1 MQVADKP
8 DELEKK
14 FEEVHHNLGS
24 PMDSLF
30 LGDLVKDAAINPSTW
45 SRIIIEKCPFRC
57 TYNNLDLFVRLIK
70 DIQGS
75 PDEKAVRSYME
86 FARCHDAYGVALH
99 ALWEAGLALLKD
111 HQENP
116 QYGWGT
122 PARFNGE
129 DDEVKFDFLSES
141 IIDALWPEEKSRIH
155 FFCGQLAKGWR
166 PWHPEPYGSEKTM
179 LSHLMYIKNQLYPD
193 LLECAKRFAYEAN
206 RISGEAG
213 HHSDD
218 ESRAHPTVIFG
229 HASSTPFAC
238 KDAEATEEALC
249 EYAKHKTMPK
259 LFIDAWDKELEANI
273 LDGSRSCIEEVR
285 AALSSKIS
293 ALTKSRR
300 WVKAVQS
307 AYEET
312 RKYAK
317 SLPDLALALYRD
329 YCSHP
334 ELYADDLSCHEVR
347 HYTIEDRY
355 PIITALPLRLR
366 RRLLWGFEHC
376 SAVEGSTMLTN
387 FEKEIL
393 QTPKYLSLAD
403 AAHELAPFYI
413 D

>member
-14 FEEVHHNLGS
+14 FEEVHHRLLD
-24 PMDSLF
+24 PMESLF
-30 LGDLVKDAAINPSTW
+30 LGDLVKDVPINPSTW
-45 SRIIIEKCPFRC
+45 SRIIIETDWERPCREQVR
-57 TYNNLDLFVRLIK
+57 FVRLLK
-70 DIQGS
+70 RIQGS
-75 PDEKAVRSYME
+75 PDEKAIRSYME
-86 FARCHDAYGVALH
+86 FARCHDAYRGALD
-99 ALWEAGLALLKD
+99 ALWTAGLALLKD

-116 QYGWGT
+116 QHDWGT
-122 PARFNGE
+122 PTRFNGE

-166 PWHPEPYGSEKTM
+166 PWRPEPYDSEKTM

-193 LLECAKRFAYEAN
+193 LLECAKRFACEAN

-218 ESRAHPTVIFG
+218 DESRAHSTVIFG

-238 KDAEATEEALC
+238 KDAEATEETLC
-249 EYAKHKTMPK
+249 EYAKRKTMPK

-285 AALSSKIS
+285 SALASKTS

-312 RKYAK
+312 RKYAE

-329 YCSHP
+329 YCRHP
-334 ELYADDLSCHEVR
+334 ELYADDLSCHEV
-347 HYTIEDRY
+347 HGFAIEWQY
-355 PIITALPLRLR
+355 PIIKALPLRLR
-366 RRLLWGFEHC
+366 RRLLWGFERWP
-376 SAVEGSTMLTN
+376 AVEGSTRLTD

-393 QTPKYLSLAD
+393 RTPRYLSLAD
-403 AAHELAPFYI
+403 AAGELAPFYI